1 MERTE
6 APAAAAARMEAV
18 KVQQE
23 GLDRRQT
30 EQQEA
35 LDRRH
40 KERQA
45 ITAELDAKARRMN
58 ARGAANQAAAAVH
71 AGDENRMLAAAEVRR
86 VDSGGV
92 VGAPLSRPSKGGVA
106 FCRSRCP
113 ES

>member
-1 MERTE
+1 QGHAARRISRFAVSASYSRRRRIMERTE

-40 KERQA
+40 KEQQG
-45 ITAELDAKARRMN
+45 ITVELAAKARRMN
-58 ARGAANQAAAAVH
+58 ARGAAIQAAAAVH
-71 AGDENRMLAAAEVRR
+71 AGGENRMFA
-86 VDSGGV
+86 
-92 VGAPLSRPSKGGVA
+92 
-106 FCRSRCP
+106 
-113 ES
+113 